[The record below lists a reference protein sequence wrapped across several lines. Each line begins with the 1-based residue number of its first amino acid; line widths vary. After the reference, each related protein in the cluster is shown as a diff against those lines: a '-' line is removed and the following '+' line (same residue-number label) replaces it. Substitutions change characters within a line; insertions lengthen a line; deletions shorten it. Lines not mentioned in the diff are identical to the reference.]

1 MVVKRRRIRQIA
13 VRRENIEATA
23 ETLVAADTL
32 GLAIFDPTL
41 SYDVPQFERNPA
53 QASLS
58 KLAAIAGARL
68 GTLTFSTDL
77 KTSGVLNTEPQIG
90 PLLEMSGFAKRT
102 RSTLAIGATLTGT
115 FQAGEKIHTTGT
127 TSDVLAHCLKDCSS
141 GSTLVVTLVDGTITG
156 AAITGATSGATATVT
171 GAATTAGFAYEPHST
186 TTEVITIGGFA
197 VPATTYISGEYA
209 LGDTSGALVRVVHDI
224 TGSKLY
230 FTAVSGTLQSG
241 EDITGQIS
249 GALATSTSAVSA
261 ALPTGSYSVYMNE
274 DGLLN
279 RLKGSRAK
287 TKFMFGNVGEPARV
301 EFEVNGVPVS
311 APTDAAMFPDVGD
324 TLIPPKFLGT
334 TLTLDTF
341 TPIISSMEIDID
353 NTLAAR
359 ADATDAN
366 GYLSVLISDR
376 RISGSIDPEMVAVST
391 YDWNGKWFNDSLV
404 SFNCV
409 VDNLGAGQTVEFF
422 GPKIQVT
429 GLSDD
434 DRDGISVAGAEFL
447 LTKGSFGDDEFRI
460 MFY

>member
-13 VRRENIEATA
+13 LRRENVEATA
-23 ETLVAADTL
+23 ETLTSSDTL
-32 GLAIFDPTL
+32 ALAIFDPTL

-77 KTSGVLNTEPQIG
+77 KTSGTLNTEPQIG
-90 PLLEMSGFAKRT
+90 PLLEMSGFAKRR
-102 RSTLAIGATLTGT
+102 RSTLAVSITSGT

-127 TSDVLAHCLKDCSS
+127 ASDVLAYCLKDASS
-141 GSTLVVTLVDGTITG
+141 GSTLVVTLVDGTIAGTTN
-156 AAITGATSGATATVT
+156 ITGATSGATATVT
-171 GAATTAGFAYEPHST
+171 GSPTLAGFAYEPHST
-186 TTEVITIGGFA
+186 TTEAITISSLAGGPFF
-197 VPATTYISGEYA
+197 SGEYILA
-209 LGDTSGALVRVVHDI
+209 APSGAIGRVVHD
-224 TGSKLY
+224 TTADGQLY
-230 FTAVSGTLQSG
+230 FTSVSGTFTAS
-241 EDITGQIS
+241 DAITGQVS
-249 GALATSTSAVSA
+249 GATADVDSTPSA

-279 RLKGSRAK
+279 RLKGARAK

-334 TLTLDTF
+334 TLTLDSF

-376 RISGSIDPEMVAVST
+376 RITGSIDPEMVAVST
-391 YDWNGKWFNDSLV
+391 YDWNGKWFNDTLA

-409 VDNLGAGQTVEFF
+409 IDNLGAGQTIEFF
-422 GPKIQVT
+422 GPKLQTT